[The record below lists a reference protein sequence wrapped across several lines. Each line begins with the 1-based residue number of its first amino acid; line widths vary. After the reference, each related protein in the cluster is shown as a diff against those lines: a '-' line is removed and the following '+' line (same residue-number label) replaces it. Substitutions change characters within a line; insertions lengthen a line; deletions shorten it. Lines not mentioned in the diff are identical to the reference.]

1 MRGRKSAFWGVM
13 FLVAAAAILM
23 GRFGYL
29 EGIGFWSILFSICLI
44 AILIKGVFRM
54 KIGMILFSLAFLII
68 VNDEL
73 LNLEAITPWPVLGA
87 ALLGTI
93 GLKILFPRLSR
104 GRLTGHA
111 VRIEGGDTP
120 ALWEEGLDGEDFSYE
135 NVFGSSVKYLTGVVR
150 SVHVDNV
157 FGSMEIYFTDAC
169 LYRGKASCSVDGVF
183 GSVILYVPRTW
194 QAEIKTGN
202 VFASSGERGRNA
214 PDGANVLH
222 VDGDMVFGS
231 LEVVYV

>member
-1 MRGRKSAFWGVM
+1 M
-13 FLVAAAAILM
+13 
-23 GRFGYL
+23 
-29 EGIGFWSILFSICLI
+29 
-44 AILIKGVFRM
+44 
-54 KIGMILFSLAFLII
+54 
-68 VNDEL
+68 
-73 LNLEAITPWPVLGA
+73 
-87 ALLGTI
+87 
-93 GLKILFPRLSR
+93 
-104 GRLTGHA
+104 
-111 VRIEGGDTP
+111 
-120 ALWEEGLDGEDFSYE
+120 
-135 NVFGSSVKYLTGVVR
+135 KYLTGVVR